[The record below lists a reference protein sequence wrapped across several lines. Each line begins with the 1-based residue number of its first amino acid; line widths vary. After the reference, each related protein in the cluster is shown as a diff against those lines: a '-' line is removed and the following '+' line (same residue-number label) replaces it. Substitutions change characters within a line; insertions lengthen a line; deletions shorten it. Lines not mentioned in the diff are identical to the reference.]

1 MNELSFG
8 SSFIIHNS
16 SFHYMSLILSIDTS
30 TTVCSVALHRDG
42 VVLACFE
49 LFTEKSSSGM
59 LTTLIQNTVRH
70 SGYKLSDLDAIA
82 VAKGPGSYTG
92 LRIGISTAKGLCFAL
107 DKPLLAID
115 TLEAMVGQ
123 IRGFYPANHLLAPM
137 LDARRMEVYCAV
149 YDSEGRNVQSTSAQI
164 IDDQSFMDL
173 LAQQPVVFFGNGAAK
188 CRAVLAHQPNAVFP
202 TQLVHPSA
210 KTVGQ
215 LAAVAYVQGRFE
227 DVANF
232 EPYYLKDFV
241 GTKPKKL
248 VV

>member
-1 MNELSFG
+1 
-8 SSFIIHNS
+8 
-16 SFHYMSLILSIDTS
+16 MSLILSIDTS

-42 VVLACFE
+42 TLAACYE

-59 LTTLIQNTVRH
+59 LTTLIQHTVQH
-70 SGYKLSDLDAIA
+70 SGHQLSELDAIA

-92 LRIGISTAKGLCFAL
+92 LRIGVSTAKGLCFAL
-107 DKPLLAID
+107 DKPLLAIN
-115 TLEAMVGQ
+115 TLEAMVWQ
-123 IRGFYPANHLLAPM
+123 VNGFYPASYTLCPM

-149 YDSEGRNVQSTSAQI
+149 YNTEGHEIQPTSAQI
-164 IDDQSFMDL
+164 IDEGSFADL
-173 LAQQPVVFFGNGAAK
+173 LTQQPVVFFGNGAAK
-188 CRAVLAHQPNAVFP
+188 CQAVLSHQPNAIFSEQ
-202 TQLVHPSA
+202 TVHPSA
-210 KTVGQ
+210 RTVGQ
-215 LAAVAYVQGRFE
+215 LAAVAYEQGQFE

>member
-1 MNELSFG
+1 
-8 SSFIIHNS
+8 
-16 SFHYMSLILSIDTS
+16 MSLILSIDTS
-30 TTVCSVALHRDG
+30 TTVCSVALHRG
-42 VVLACFE
+42 GALAACYE

-59 LTTLIQNTVRH
+59 LTTLIQHTVQH
-70 SGYKLSDLDAIA
+70 SGHQLSELDAVA

-92 LRIGISTAKGLCFAL
+92 LRIGVSTAKGLCFAL

-115 TLEAMVGQ
+115 TLKAMVWQ
-123 IRGFYPANHLLAPM
+123 INGFYPGSYALCPM

-149 YDSEGRNVQSTSAQI
+149 YDPEGRVIQPTSAQI
-164 IDDQSFMDL
+164 IDEYAFADR

-188 CRAVLAHQPNAVFP
+188 CRTVLSHQPNAVFP
-202 TQLVHPSA
+202 AQIVHPSA

-215 LAAVAYVQGRFE
+215 LAALAYEQAQFE

>member
-1 MNELSFG
+1 
-8 SSFIIHNS
+8 
-16 SFHYMSLILSIDTS
+16 MSLILSIDTS

-42 VVLACFE
+42 VVAASYE

-59 LTTLIQNTVRH
+59 LTTLVQHTVLH
-70 SGYKLSDLDAIA
+70 SGHQLADLDAIA

-92 LRIGISTAKGLCFAL
+92 LRIGVSTAKGLCFAL
-107 DKPLLAID
+107 EKPLLAID
-115 TLEAMVGQ
+115 TLAAMVHQ
-123 IRGFYPANHLLAPM
+123 VNGFYPQSYALCPM

-149 YDSEGRNVQSTSAQI
+149 FDTEGREMMATSAQI
-164 IDDQSFMDL
+164 IDEHSFTDL

-188 CRAVLAHQPNAVFP
+188 CQKVLDHHVNAVFP
-202 TQLVHPSA
+202 QQSIHPSA

-215 LAAVAYVQGRFE
+215 LAAIAYDQGQFE